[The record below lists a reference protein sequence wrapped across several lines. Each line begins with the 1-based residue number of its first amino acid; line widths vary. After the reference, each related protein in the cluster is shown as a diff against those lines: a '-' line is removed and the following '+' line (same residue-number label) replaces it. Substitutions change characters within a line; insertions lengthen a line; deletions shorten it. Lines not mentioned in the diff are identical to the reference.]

1 MSSVLDSAYFSLSRY
16 QAFEAS
22 SRIAALI
29 NVIILI
35 VFFSALFDKK
45 SDAEDGNQMSR
56 VFQAQAIFDQACGA
70 RLPQNFVEDLGEAI
84 G

>member
-1 MSSVLDSAYFSLSRY
+1 MSSVLDSAYFSLPRY

-22 SRIAALI
+22 SRTAALI

-45 SDAEDGNQMSR
+45 SDAED
-56 VFQAQAIFDQACGA
+56 
-70 RLPQNFVEDLGEAI
+70 
-84 G
+84 